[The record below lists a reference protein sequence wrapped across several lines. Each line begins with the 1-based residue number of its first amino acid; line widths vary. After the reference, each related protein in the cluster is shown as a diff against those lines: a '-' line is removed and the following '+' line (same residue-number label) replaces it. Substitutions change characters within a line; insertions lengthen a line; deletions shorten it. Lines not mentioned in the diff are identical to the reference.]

1 MYGKDKKVFCINR
14 TFILTLGEEDKYF
27 LMLFSKTQGVA
38 MEYLGDALWQLE
50 WSGKESAIQGTMKN
64 YAKQRM
70 HETQT
75 SENGKSMSSSNNL

>member
-38 MEYLGDALWQLE
+38 MEYLGDALW
-50 WSGKESAIQGTMKN
+50 
-64 YAKQRM
+64 
-70 HETQT
+70 
-75 SENGKSMSSSNNL
+75 